1 MFWDK
6 GYTPSQN
13 IEALL
18 KKENVTVEE
27 FLDEDDILQECKSQ
41 KNIINYFTRPDV
53 IKRLVEL
60 ITTEPSEDLPLAQ
73 RFRHANMACEVLTL
87 GLPSLNA
94 KLLSDNDI
102 LHTLYSYLENKP
114 PLNPLLS
121 SFFSK
126 TFSMLFTKNFYQDWF
141 LYQKMCL
148 ELIEYIKSQGNFL
161 ELIFRHF
168 ATPVIPDLLMQ
179 MLNDVEGG
187 ALKKNLYEWLTEER
201 LVERLIATLGD
212 AKESDKHANAAE
224 FFCELIQQGRSMRQ
238 TEQEND
244 SFEPAFAG
252 SNPLLQLIESEETIT
267 SLLNV
272 ILEPSVNEHAIISGI
287 LVVLTLVKPVV
298 FVDVAATDRARIIQE
313 REKDNHDNII
323 STVIRVV
330 GPRLKEFIEI
340 LRNPPVKPNM
350 LINGAKILPP
360 FGSTRLEIC
369 RLFTV
374 LLQTGNEDITNAI
387 CETDY
392 FNTILAL
399 FKDYCWNNFLHSEV
413 EKSLHIV
420 FSPSRCNNNS
430 SINNNNNISTQTTKD
445 GSFQNDD
452 DQMMMMTTDENGT
465 SRIAEKNSPDGENN
479 ENGGDGGGGGGGE
492 IDSKDHKSPSA
503 LQTFVI
509 VNSKII
515 SKLIDCWLHNNEMQ
529 KAENGRRLGYMGH
542 LMKIFKHITAC
553 ISESDHIGALIES
566 NLSDTELEQ
575 WKLLV
580 KPDDGEF
587 TQALAVQKRMLAN
600 CNAQESVD
608 YSQHLPKEFLTDDI
622 TAEVLNDVT
631 TTLNNIFINLDEDPM
646 TDFFENQTSL
656 HSFSQWDAGSSAFG
670 GSGVGSAAA
679 GGGGIDLSL
688 IGQEGSND
696 CNDQNPTSMGNWA
709 DFPTDNFAD
718 FDAHF
723 SAFSSD
729 LGESMSDASANN
741 KDNLAFAIDDAF
753 ASVPPATTAATT
765 GVNLSFIPTTA
776 ATLTKSEFDNNANV
790 ERANSSDPFEEDDAE
805 ANFSSME
812 NNEQINSN
820 DIGGDGAWTR
830 TANIDPFISNATV
843 LSNGPSAI
851 QDTKDIEE
859 LSNQLKNSTITES
872 SLIPSTTP
880 TTATTTVENTNSPL
894 QSTFNEDKNDEQLK
908 NISSEHI
915 TLEKSPPSSTN
926 ESLCQENDTS
936 TTNIISDQDTNTN
949 CSPAAAVVTAAEE
962 ITPAL

>member
-148 ELIEYIKSQGNFL
+148 QLIEYIKSQGNFL

-224 FFCELIQQGRSMRQ
+224 FFCELITQGRSMRQ

-252 SNPLLQLIESEETIT
+252 SNPLLQMIESEETIT

-298 FVDVAATDRARIIQE
+298 FADVAATDRARIMQE

-420 FSPSRCNNNS
+420 FSPSRSNNNS

-452 DQMMMMTTDENGT
+452 DQTMTDEINK
-465 SRIAEKNSPDGENN
+465 SRVNTEEGDN
-479 ENGGDGGGGGGGE
+479 NGGEAG
-492 IDSKDHKSPSA
+492 DSKTTKDQKSPSA

-575 WKLLV
+575 WQLLV

-587 TQALAVQKRMLAN
+587 TMALAVQNRMLAN

-608 YSQHLPKEFLTDDI
+608 YSQHLPKEFLTDDF
-622 TAEVLNDVT
+622 TTEVLNDFT
-631 TTLNNIFINLDEDPM
+631 ATLNNLYINLDEDPM
-646 TDFFENQTSL
+646 TEIFENQSSL
-656 HSFSQWDAGSSAFG
+656 HSFSHWDAGSS
-670 GSGVGSAAA
+670 S
-679 GGGGIDLSL
+679 GGGGGGGIDPLIDLSL
-688 IGQEGSND
+688 IGQDESGD
-696 CNDQNPTSMGNWA
+696 CNEQNSAPMGGWA

-723 SAFSSD
+723 SAFSND
-729 LGESMSDASANN
+729 MGESISEGNN
-741 KDNLAFAIDDAF
+741 KEILSFPMDDAPTT
-753 ASVPPATTAATT
+753 VPAA
-765 GVNLSFIPTTA
+765 VNLSSFIPTSLL
-776 ATLTKSEFDNNANV
+776 LTKSDFDNNANV
-790 ERANSSDPFEEDDAE
+790 EKTKSIDPFEEDDAE
-805 ANFSSME
+805 ANFGSME
-812 NNEQINSN
+812 NEQMNSN
-820 DIGGDGAWTR
+820 DFEDDAWTR
-830 TANIDPFISNATV
+830 TKDNESVTNATV
-843 LSNGPSAI
+843 LSNGPTAI

-859 LSNQLKNSTITES
+859 LSNQLKNSSITES
-872 SLIPSTTP
+872 SLISSTLTATETE
-880 TTATTTVENTNSPL
+880 TTATENPAL
-894 QSTFNEDKNDEQLK
+894 LSTFNEDKNDEQLK
-908 NISSEHI
+908 NASSENI
-915 TLEKSPPSSTN
+915 TLEKNPPSSTN

-936 TTNIISDQDTNTN
+936 TNIILDQESNTN
-949 CSPAAAVVTAAEE
+949 SSPAATAAEE

>member
-6 GYTPSQN
+6 AYTPSQN

-102 LHTLYSYLENKP
+102 LQTLYSYLENKP

-148 ELIEYIKSQGNFL
+148 QLIEYIKSQGNFL

-168 ATPVIPDLLMQ
+168 ATPVMPDLLMQ

-212 AKESDKHANAAE
+212 AKESEKHANVAE
-224 FFCELIQQGRSMRQ
+224 FFCELITQGRSMRQ

-298 FVDVAATDRARIIQE
+298 FADVAATDRARIMQE

-413 EKSLHIV
+413 EKCLHIV
-420 FSPSRCNNNS
+420 FTPSRCINNS

-452 DQMMMMTTDENGT
+452 DQIMTDETNQ
-465 SRIAEKNSPDGENN
+465 SRVNI
-479 ENGGDGGGGGGGE
+479 GDGNNVEGE
-492 IDSKDHKSPSA
+492 IDSTTKDHKSPSA
-503 LQTFVI
+503 LQTYVI

-515 SKLIDCWLHNNEMQ
+515 SKLIDCWMHNNEMQ

-575 WKLLV
+575 WQLLV
-580 KPDDGEF
+580 QPDDGEF
-587 TQALAVQKRMLAN
+587 TLALALQNRMLAN

-608 YSQHLPKEFLTDDI
+608 YSQHLPKEFLSDDFN
-622 TAEVLNDVT
+622 TEVLSDFAAS
-631 TTLNNIFINLDEDPM
+631 LNNLYINLDEDPI
-646 TDFFENQTSL
+646 TEILENQSSL
-656 HSFSQWDAGSSAFG
+656 HSFSHWDAGSTS
-670 GSGVGSAAA
+670 A
-679 GGGGIDLSL
+679 GGGGGGDPFIDLSL
-688 IGQEGSND
+688 IGQENSSD
-696 CNDQNPTSMGNWA
+696 CNQQNSASIGGGWA

-723 SAFSSD
+723 SAFSNDMGISD
-729 LGESMSDASANN
+729 RNDKENLIFSINDAA
-741 KDNLAFAIDDAF
+741 
-753 ASVPPATTAATT
+753 PA
-765 GVNLSFIPTTA
+765 VNLSFIPTSPSS
-776 ATLTKSEFDNNANV
+776 LTQSEFDNNANV
-790 ERANSSDPFEEDDAE
+790 EKTTSIDPFEEDDAE
-805 ANFSSME
+805 ANFGSMTA
-812 NNEQINSN
+812 EQTNSN
-820 DIGGDGAWTR
+820 NFEDDAWTR
-830 TANIDPFISNATV
+830 TKDNESVTNATV
-843 LSNGPSAI
+843 LSNGPTAI

-859 LSNQLKNSTITES
+859 LSNQLKNSSITES
-872 SLIPSTTP
+872 SLLSSTTTTTI
-880 TTATTTVENTNSPL
+880 TTATTENPAL
-894 QSTFNEDKNDEQLK
+894 LSTFNEDKNDEQLK
-908 NISSEHI
+908 IASSENI
-915 TLEKSPPSSTN
+915 TLEKNPPSSAN

-936 TTNIISDQDTNTN
+936 TNIILDQDSNTN
-949 CSPAAAVVTAAEE
+949 SSPAATAAEE

>member
-1 MFWDK
+1 MFWEK
-6 GYTPSQN
+6 TYTPSQN
-13 IEALL
+13 TEALL
-18 KKENVTVEE
+18 NKENVTVEE

-87 GLPSLNA
+87 GLPSLNS

-102 LHTLYSYLENKP
+102 LHTLYSYLENEP

-126 TFSMLFTKNFYQDWF
+126 TFSMLLTKNFDQDWF

-148 ELIEYIKSQGNFL
+148 QLIEYIKSQGNFL
-161 ELIFRHF
+161 DLIFRHF

-179 MLNDVEGG
+179 MLNDVQGG

-212 AKESDKHANAAE
+212 AKESDKHANSAE
-224 FFCELIQQGRSMRQ
+224 FLCELITQGRSMRQ
-238 TEQEND
+238 NEQEND
-244 SFEPAFAG
+244 SFEPAFVG
-252 SNPLLQLIESEETIT
+252 SNPLLQKIESEQTIT

-272 ILEPSVNEHAIISGI
+272 ILEPSVSENAIISGI
-287 LVVLTLVKPVV
+287 LVVLTIVKPVA
-298 FVDVAATDRARIIQE
+298 FVDDSTDRARIIQE
-313 REKDNHDNII
+313 RERDNHDNII

-374 LLQTGNEDITNAI
+374 LLQTEDENITKAI

-413 EKSLHIV
+413 EKCLRIV
-420 FSPSRCNNNS
+420 FTPSPSYNNTS
-430 SINNNNNISTQTTKD
+430 FNNNNNISTQTTKD

-452 DQMMMMTTDENGT
+452 DQMTTTTMDENNKSLVENNTTDGDNNGR
-465 SRIAEKNSPDGENN
+465 SVGV
-479 ENGGDGGGGGGGE
+479 GGGGGGGDGE
-492 IDSKDHKSPSA
+492 VDGDVDSKTNNLNNPSA

-515 SKLIDCWLHNNEMQ
+515 SKLIDCWMYNNEMQ

-542 LMKIFKHITAC
+542 LMKIFKHITMC

-566 NLSDTELEQ
+566 NLNDTELEQ

-580 KPDDGEF
+580 KPEDGEF
-587 TQALAVQKRMLAN
+587 TKALAIQNHMLAN

-608 YSQHLPKEFLTDDI
+608 YSQHLPKEFLTDDL
-622 TAEVLNDVT
+622 TTEVLSDFT
-631 TTLNNIFINLDEDPM
+631 ATLNNLFTNLDGL
-646 TDFFENQTSL
+646 TDIFENQSSL
-656 HSFSQWDAGSSAFG
+656 PSFSDWDAIGSTPGAG
-670 GSGVGSAAA
+670 EGSGIDPL
-679 GGGGIDLSL
+679 IDLSL
-688 IGQEGSND
+688 IGQGTGGGGGGGIQQNSGSIG
-696 CNDQNPTSMGNWA
+696 SGWA

-723 SAFSSD
+723 NAFSND
-729 LGESMSDASANN
+729 MGESMSQTNN
-741 KDNLAFAIDDAF
+741 KENLSFANEDVF
-753 ASVPPATTAATT
+753 ADLTTTPLTNTAAA
-765 GVNLSFIPTTA
+765 VNLSFMPTPSA
-776 ATLTKSEFDNNANV
+776 LTNLSSEFDNNANV
-790 ERANSSDPFEEDDAE
+790 EKVKSIDPFENDNAE
-805 ANFSSME
+805 ANFESLE
-812 NNEQINSN
+812 NSEQNNSN
-820 DIGGDGAWTR
+820 AFDDDAWTM
-830 TANIDPFISNATV
+830 TESTNATV
-843 LSNGPSAI
+843 LSNGPI
-851 QDTKDIEE
+851 KEIEDTKDIERV
-859 LSNQLKNSTITES
+859 SNQLQNSSINDS
-872 SLIPSTTP
+872 SLKSSTTTEKP
-880 TTATTTVENTNSPL
+880 ITTNPAL
-894 QSTFNEDKNDEQLK
+894 LSTFNEDKNDEKQT
-908 NISSEHI
+908 NISSENI
-915 TLEKSPPSSTN
+915 TLEKNPPSSTN

-936 TTNIISDQDTNTN
+936 ININLNQDTNTN
-949 CSPAAAVVTAAEE
+949 SSPAATAAEE
-962 ITPAL
+962 VTSAL

>member
-18 KKENVTVEE
+18 NKENVTVEE

-87 GLPSLNA
+87 GLPSLNS

-102 LHTLYSYLENKP
+102 LHTLYSYLENEP

-148 ELIEYIKSQGNFL
+148 QLIEYIKSRGNFL
-161 ELIFRHF
+161 DLIFRHF
-168 ATPVIPDLLMQ
+168 STPVIPDLLMQ

-212 AKESDKHANAAE
+212 AKESDKHANVAE
-224 FFCELIQQGRSMRQ
+224 FLCELITQGRSMRQ
-238 TEQEND
+238 NEQEND
-244 SFEPAFAG
+244 SFEPAFVG
-252 SNPLLQLIESEETIT
+252 SNPLLQIIESEETIT
-267 SLLNV
+267 SLFNV
-272 ILEPSVNEHAIISGI
+272 ILEPSVNENAIISGI
-287 LVVLTLVKPVV
+287 LVVLTIVKPVAY
-298 FVDVAATDRARIIQE
+298 VDAGTDRSRIIHE
-313 REKDNHDNII
+313 RERDNHDKII

-374 LLQTGNEDITNAI
+374 LLETRDENITNAI
-387 CETDY
+387 CEIDY

-413 EKSLHIV
+413 ESSLRIV
-420 FSPSRCNNNS
+420 FTPSGICNNT

-452 DQMMMMTTDENGT
+452 DQTMKDENNKNEMENDTNNDKDNNGVGISSISDIGLGICSISDT
-465 SRIAEKNSPDGENN
+465 ST
-479 ENGGDGGGGGGGE
+479 GGDLNDAKTREQNG
-492 IDSKDHKSPSA
+492 PTA

-515 SKLIDCWLHNNEMQ
+515 SKLIDCWMHNNEMQ
-529 KAENGRRLGYMGH
+529 KMENGRRLGYMGH

-587 TQALAVQKRMLAN
+587 TMALAVQKRMLAN

-608 YSQHLPKEFLTDDI
+608 YSQHLPKEFLTDDFTTEELSDF
-622 TAEVLNDVT
+622 TATINSL
-631 TTLNNIFINLDEDPM
+631 FINFDAEPLSE
-646 TDFFENQTSL
+646 FFEKENVL
-656 HSFSQWDAGSSAFG
+656 HSFSHWDAESTSVG
-670 GSGVGSAAA
+670 GDGGVGIDPL
-679 GGGGIDLSL
+679 IDLSL
-688 IGQEGSND
+688 IGQANSGDANESSSAPIG
-696 CNDQNPTSMGNWA
+696 GWA

-723 SAFSSD
+723 SAFSND
-729 LGESMSDASANN
+729 MGECMSDVNN
-741 KDNLAFAIDDAF
+741 KEKLAFPVEDPFAAALTSSSADA
-753 ASVPPATTAATT
+753 
-765 GVNLSFIPTTA
+765 FIPTQASLT
-776 ATLTKSEFDNNANV
+776 TLTSEFDNNANV
-790 ERANSSDPFEEDDAE
+790 EKKTKSIDPFDDDDEE
-805 ANFSSME
+805 ANFGNLE
-812 NNEQINSN
+812 NKEQNNSN
-820 DIGGDGAWTR
+820 DFKDDAWMKAETNDLFAS
-830 TANIDPFISNATV
+830 TNV
-843 LSNGPSAI
+843 LSNGPTTII
-851 QDTKDIEE
+851 QDTKDIEDI
-859 LSNQLKNSTITES
+859 SNQLKSSTITENSLHS
-872 SLIPSTTP
+872 SNLKQTP
-880 TTATTTVENTNSPL
+880 ATTEPAL
-894 QSTFNEDKNDEQLK
+894 FSTFNEDINDEQETK
-908 NISSEHI
+908 TSSENI
-915 TLEKSPPSSTN
+915 TLEKTPPSSTN

-936 TTNIISDQDTNTN
+936 TNINLDHDKNTN
-949 CSPAAAVVTAAEE
+949 SSPVVTAAEE